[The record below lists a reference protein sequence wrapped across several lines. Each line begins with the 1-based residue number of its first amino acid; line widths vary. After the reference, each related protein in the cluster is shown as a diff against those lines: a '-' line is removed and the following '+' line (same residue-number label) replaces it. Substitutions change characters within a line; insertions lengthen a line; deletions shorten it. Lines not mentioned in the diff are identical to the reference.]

1 MKMKFLGTCG
11 GRYAM
16 GQQKRQSG
24 GIILESDETQIHID
38 PGPGALVQAH
48 EQEVAKDTEAVL
60 VSHGHV
66 DHSNDAEALT
76 EMMVEAYNHAGF
88 LMASESVLSG
98 FGDIE
103 KRVSDYHQDLCG
115 EVKKL
120 GEGVEAEFKGLEIR
134 TQEMFHS
141 DPKTVG
147 FTVDNGDKKFG
158 FWTDTEYSDEL
169 VDFYEGC
176 DTLVVYCSRPKNE
189 GTRSHTSLDDIPE
202 ITEKLDVSKVVV
214 THFGFKFLESDLEAQ
229 KNWLEEQVDPGVVFA
244 DDGMDY
250 PGNRKL
256 DAF

>member
-1 MKMKFLGTCG
+1 
-11 GRYAM
+11 M
-16 GQQKRQSG
+16 GQQKRQTG
-24 GIILESDETQIHID
+24 GIILESEETQIHID

-48 EQEVAKDTEAVL
+48 EEGVAEDTEAVL

-76 EMMVEAYNHAGF
+76 EMMVEAYNHAG
-88 LMASESVLSG
+88 LIMASESVLSG

-103 KRVSDYHQDLCG
+103 KRVSDYHQNLCG

-120 GEGVEAEFKGLEIR
+120 GEDSKTEFEDLEIR

-141 DPKTVG
+141 DPRTVG
-147 FTVDNGDKKFG
+147 FTVDDGEKRFG

-176 DTLVVYCSRPKNE
+176 DTLVVYCSRPRNE

-214 THFGFKFLESDLEAQ
+214 THFGFRFLESNLEAQ
-229 KNWLEEQVDPGVVFA
+229 KDWLEEQVEPGIVFA